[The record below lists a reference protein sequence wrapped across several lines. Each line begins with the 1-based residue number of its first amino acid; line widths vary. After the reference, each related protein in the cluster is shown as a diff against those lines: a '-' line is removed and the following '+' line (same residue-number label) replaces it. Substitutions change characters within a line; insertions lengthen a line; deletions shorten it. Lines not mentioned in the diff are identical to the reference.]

1 MASNPPGTAISSTR
15 DEVTPHKKG
24 RTFGRPRRPSTTML
38 ISPDPSEDFQS
49 RPRRHLAAE
58 DEHEVE
64 AIAILADS
72 RAAGE
77 NVAPY
82 LQKYVPRTYNPV
94 GGQISKSS
102 MTSKANTKYCN
113 RHRPD
118 IKCRRQADE
127 PTMEQL
133 QNELATLSNSDQQG
147 ISHMWSLFSAAPPRQ
162 RNLMLQG
169 ILNVCCYPQLSFI
182 ASSVRDLIKLDFISL
197 LPTELAFKIFSY
209 LDTTSLCKAAQVS
222 RRWRTL
228 ADDDVVWHRMCEQH
242 IARKCTKCGWGL
254 PLLDR
259 KRLRS
264 EKRQIQLR
272 ASGRSH
278 NESEVG
284 PSLRPTSHD
293 ASASPQP
300 SSTKRPRDDD
310 ILFEQSAKKR
320 CIDPSQSDES
330 SPQKKPW
337 KDVYKARFR
346 VGTNWKHGRCTVKIL
361 KGHQNGVMCLQFS
374 GSTLATG
381 SYDTTIKIWDLESG
395 EELRT
400 LKGHTSGVRC
410 LQFDDV
416 RLISGSLDNTIRMW
430 DWQTGQCFRVFEPQM
445 GGIISLN
452 FGPKYLCCGSMD
464 GSLRVWNTCEKVTFS
479 LRGHTDFVNA
489 VKVDSASRTVFSSS
503 DDCTVRLW
511 DLDARRCLRTFEG
524 HVGQV
529 QQVLPLPPEFEFDED
544 DFKVNADNDTDTD
557 CEDAGSNYQAGQEPY
572 NHLHANGQ
580 RSCSSHPYHCAR
592 SSSPLTNPPLFP
604 DDPDRPNPPQYMLT
618 GALDST
624 IRLWHVPS
632 GRCLRTFFGH
642 LEGIWALAADTLRVV
657 SGAEDRM
664 VKIWDPRTGHC
675 ERTFAG
681 HRGAVTCV
689 GLSGERLVSGG
700 EDCEIRVLEFGGN
713 RDEERTDG

>member
-1 MASNPPGTAISSTR
+1 
-15 DEVTPHKKG
+15 
-24 RTFGRPRRPSTTML
+24 ML
-38 ISPDPSEDFQS
+38 ISPDPSDDYQPE
-49 RPRRHLAAE
+49 PRGHLVVESEIE
-58 DEHEVE
+58 DEVITIQ
-64 AIAILADS
+64 AGS
-72 RAAGE
+72 KAAGE

-82 LQKYVPRTYNPV
+82 LQKYVPQTYNPL
-94 GGQISKSS
+94 GGQISKGPMSN
-102 MTSKANTKYCN
+102 KANTKYCN

-133 QNELATLSNSDQQG
+133 QNELAILSNSDQQG
-147 ISHMWSLFSAAPPRQ
+147 ITHMWSLFSAAPARQ

-182 ASSVRDLIKLDFISL
+182 ASSVRDLIKIDFISL
-197 LPTELAFKIFSY
+197 LPTELAFKIFCY

-259 KRLRS
+259 KRLRL

-272 ASGRSH
+272 ASGRSL
-278 NESEVG
+278 NQ
-284 PSLRPTSHD
+284 SLPEITPVSGSRSVSRDTDVTPLPTV
-293 ASASPQP
+293 
-300 SSTKRPRDDD
+300 TKRPREDDLD
-310 ILFEQSAKKR
+310 LFSEQSAKKR
-320 CIDPSQSDES
+320 CTDPSQDEES
-330 SPQKKPW
+330 SLQKKPW
-337 KDVYKARFR
+337 KDVYKARFK
-346 VGTNWKHGRCTVKIL
+346 VGTNWKHGRCTVKTL

-374 GSTLATG
+374 GNTLATG

-400 LKGHTSGVRC
+400 LKGHTSGIRC

-416 RLISGSLDNTIRMW
+416 RLISGALDNTIRMW
-430 DWQTGQCFRVFEPQM
+430 DRQTGQCFRVLEPQM

-489 VKVDSASRTVFSSS
+489 VKVDSASRTVFSAS
-503 DDCTVRLW
+503 DDCTARLW

-544 DFKVNADNDTDTD
+544 DFKENPDNDTDTEY
-557 CEDAGSNYQAGQEPY
+557 EDSSNNLQLGQQPY
-572 NHLHANGQ
+572 NHLHANDQ
-580 RSCSSHPYHCAR
+580 RSCASHPYHCAR
-592 SSSPLTNPPLFP
+592 SSSPLTNPSLFP

-642 LEGIWALAADTLRVV
+642 LEGIWTLAADTLRVV

-664 VKIWDPRTGHC
+664 IKVWDPRTGHC
-675 ERTFAG
+675 ERTFTG

-689 GLSGERLVSGG
+689 ALSGERLVSGG

-713 RDEERTDG
+713 REEERSEG